1 MARPVKI
8 GQYRHTPGDEMRL
21 GTDGVSRHTQVRR
34 RFPYTAV
41 VVLAYGIFGPLLCAA
56 VTWAIRASG
65 GAHLLPTYASG
76 KALPPSPG
84 LGNVLFGAGATEL
97 ALAWA
102 IVGYWI
108 WRSLWRQRL
117 RPDIE
122 ERGPAATIPEMIGA
136 GLLLGV
142 VGLFLIYLFGMYG
155 LYVRAGPADQ
165 PVFVRPF
172 FGILAAPVTAMSA
185 ILTGT
190 VPIVLLA
197 LGLLTGLL
205 SAAAVGLC
213 RPHFP
218 EEPILR

>member
-8 GQYRHTPGDEMRL
+8 GQYRHTPGDEIRL
-21 GTDGVSRHTQVRR
+21 GTDGVSRHTRVRR

-41 VVLAYGIFGPLLCAA
+41 VVLAYGVFGPLLCAA
-56 VTWAIRASG
+56 ASWAIRASG
-65 GAHLLPTYASG
+65 GALLLPTYASG

-84 LGNVLFGAGATEL
+84 LSNVLFGAGAMEL

-102 IVGYWI
+102 IVGFWL
-108 WRSLWRQRL
+108 WRALWRQRI
-117 RPDIE
+117 RPEIE
-122 ERGPAATIPEMIGA
+122 ERGPAATVPATMGVA
-136 GLLLGV
+136 LLLGV
-142 VGLFLIYLFGMYG
+142 VGLFLIYLLGMYG

-165 PVFVRPF
+165 PVFVRPL

-185 ILTGT
+185 MLTGT
-190 VPIVLLA
+190 VPIVLIL

-205 SAAAVGLC
+205 SAIATGVC

-218 EEPILR
+218 EEPMLG